1 MRHLWPL
8 SQPGD
13 RRAACQ
19 GRSDELLLWCNGG
32 SFHFQAPLSPPQPFR
47 DWRDHLAYVEHMLPG
62 KTSTPVSAACL
73 WGKQTYND
81 QIFQK
86 QHLASYLIQMW
97 GTSGMPPIAV
107 FLYRE
112 LLWYFTTGEEESTG
126 KCSAMG
132 SFFMFVHFRFK
143 TTVAVQNISKVTAAT
158 SRSPAIINSVNSIC
172 YLYNEAWR
180 LLLASI
186 DLFQAFQPFCFLSLA
201 LHL

>member
-1 MRHLWPL
+1 
-8 SQPGD
+8 
-13 RRAACQ
+13 
-19 GRSDELLLWCNGG
+19 
-32 SFHFQAPLSPPQPFR
+32 
-47 DWRDHLAYVEHMLPG
+47 
-62 KTSTPVSAACL
+62 
-73 WGKQTYND
+73 
-81 QIFQK
+81 
-86 QHLASYLIQMW
+86 
-97 GTSGMPPIAV
+97 MPPIAV

-112 LLWYFTTGEEESTG
+112 LLWYFTTGEEEPTG

-143 TTVAVQNISKVTAAT
+143 TTVAVQNISKVTASM

-186 DLFQAFQPFCFLSLA
+186 DLFQAFQPFCFLSLG

>member
-13 RRAACQ
+13 RRAACRERTDQ
-19 GRSDELLLWCNGG
+19 LLLWCGGG
-32 SFHFQAPLSPPQPFR
+32 SFHFRAPLSPPQPSR
-47 DWRDHLAYVEHMLPG
+47 SWRDNSAYVQHTLTE
-62 KTSTPVSAACL
+62 KSRTPVSAARL

-97 GTSGMPPIAV
+97 RRSGMPPLAV

-126 KCSAMG
+126 KCSAKG
-132 SFFMFVHFRFK
+132 SFFMFVLFRFK
-143 TTVAVQNISKVTAAT
+143 TTAVYLTTLQCRT
-158 SRSPAIINSVNSIC
+158 SAG
-172 YLYNEAWR
+172 
-180 LLLASI
+180 
-186 DLFQAFQPFCFLSLA
+186 
-201 LHL
+201 